1 VSPKIGADDHIASG
15 GTIENLPR
23 AEPPAPHCTDLGN
36 SERFVRQHGPDLRYV
51 YQWRAFMHWT
61 GRLWERDRG
70 DGVRERAKETARSI
84 YAEAAA
90 VRDDV
95 QRHALARWAV
105 TSESAHA
112 QQNMVLMAQSA
123 IALPAERFDTHP
135 WLLNLENGTLDL
147 STGEL
152 RPHRRDDLLTKM
164 CPTPYDPRARAER
177 FQAFVDM
184 IFMGDTALIGWVKK
198 LLGTALVGQVPG
210 RVLPIFWGAGA
221 NGKTT
226 LVKTVMKVL
235 GDGYAQQAAM
245 STFLKRR
252 ADGPTNDRARLHGA
266 RFVAASESGAGRQLD
281 EEFVKLV
288 TGGDPITVRRLY
300 EESFTFEP
308 TFTVVLST
316 NHRPDIRGT
325 EHAIWSRVHLVPF
338 TYTIPT
344 AEQQRDFLEEVL
356 LPEAAGILAWLVAGC
371 RQWQHE
377 GLGDVPGQVTEATEE
392 YRRESD
398 VLAEFLEDCCDV
410 QRGAADL
417 FEPTSAL
424 FEAYLEHCERMKN
437 KHPLGKT
444 EFGRLLGERGL
455 VAGKPHGARGWYG
468 VRLRA

>member
-164 CPTPYDPRARAER
+164 CPTPYDLHGRYRPDRLGEEVARHGA
-177 FQAFVDM
+177 
-184 IFMGDTALIGWVKK
+184 G
-198 LLGTALVGQVPG
+198 
-210 RVLPIFWGAGA
+210 GAGA
-221 NGKTT
+221 RAGPAD
-226 LVKTVMKVL
+226 LL
-235 GDGYAQQAAM
+235 GCRRQRQDHAREDG
-245 STFLKRR
+245 
-252 ADGPTNDRARLHGA
+252 NEGA
-266 RFVAASESGAGRQLD
+266 R
-281 EEFVKLV
+281 
-288 TGGDPITVRRLY
+288 
-300 EESFTFEP
+300 
-308 TFTVVLST
+308 
-316 NHRPDIRGT
+316 
-325 EHAIWSRVHLVPF
+325 
-338 TYTIPT
+338 
-344 AEQQRDFLEEVL
+344 
-356 LPEAAGILAWLVAGC
+356 
-371 RQWQHE
+371 
-377 GLGDVPGQVTEATEE
+377 
-392 YRRESD
+392 
-398 VLAEFLEDCCDV
+398 
-410 QRGAADL
+410 
-417 FEPTSAL
+417 
-424 FEAYLEHCERMKN
+424 
-437 KHPLGKT
+437 
-444 EFGRLLGERGL
+444 
-455 VAGKPHGARGWYG
+455 
-468 VRLRA
+468 